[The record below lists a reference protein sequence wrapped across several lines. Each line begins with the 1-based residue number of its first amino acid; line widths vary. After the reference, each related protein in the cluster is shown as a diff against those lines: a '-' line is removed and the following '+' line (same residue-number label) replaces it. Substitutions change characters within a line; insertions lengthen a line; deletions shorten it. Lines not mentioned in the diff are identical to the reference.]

1 MAIAPAIYQ
10 RIAPGFEASYTPE
23 DITIGKEY
31 KAQTKAE
38 ELKSDIQATI
48 DYLKQHAEVARSA
61 RGRSEKS
68 GFGCIG
74 FCFGGH
80 VAYLA
85 ATLPEIQATA
95 SFYSGGGPARA
106 GNWSPGEG
114 PATITRTPEI
124 KGTIYGFFGMEDA
137 SISAAQVDLIEAE
150 LQKHRI
156 SNRIFRYDGADHGFC
171 CDHRSSYNHS
181 AATDAWNQV
190 QQLFQQKLQ
199 AA

>member
-1 MAIAPAIYQ
+1 LYWLL
-10 RIAPGFEASYTPE
+10 FW
-23 DITIGKEY
+23 
-31 KAQTKAE
+31 
-38 ELKSDIQATI
+38 
-48 DYLKQHAEVARSA
+48 
-61 RGRSEKS
+61 
-68 GFGCIG
+68 
-74 FCFGGH
+74 GH

-137 SISAAQVDLIEAE
+137 SISAAQIEAE

-156 SNRIFRYDGADHGFC
+156 SHRIFRYDGADHGFC
-171 CDHRSSYNHS
+171 SIVLVIIIQRQLTPGIRCSSYFNK
-181 AATDAWNQV
+181 NFKQPN
-190 QQLFQQKLQ
+190 FF
-199 AA
+199 